1 MTEDQEYIKEHL
13 GEIAKQVE
21 SMLPEGSG
29 FILFAFDF
37 GEDNSRRMQYI
48 SNANREDA
56 FKALEEFMTKIT
68 EEKYGKHLD
77 TEGGGDS

>member
-29 FILFAFDF
+29 FMIFAFDF
-37 GEDNSRRMQYI
+37 DEDNTRRMQYI
-48 SNANREDA
+48 SNAKREDA
-56 FKALEEFMTKIT
+56 FAALREFMQKIND
-68 EEKYGKHLD
+68 ENYGKHLD
-77 TEGGGDS
+77 LEGGDK